1 MLYVGRTHTAH
12 KARVRHARD
21 ARLEAGWVRRMCVP
35 KARYWT
41 SMTPVIRVTSSKT
54 APLSS

>member
-1 MLYVGRTHTAH
+1 MWE
-12 KARVRHARD
+12 RHSGTLGQSQSLGQRD

-41 SMTPVIRVTSSKT
+41 SMTPVIRVTPSKT